1 MNIKILQKII
11 YITISHN
18 GSKVNSH
25 YQDSPSCHPL
35 LGPHQYVQLNY
46 VSIFVKLSLTMPTIS
61 TVPVWLST
69 DHPWQFRVSVYQNLK
84 ITRSQA
90 IMVAICQG
98 LKVSKNLY
106 WGGNLKLLECV
117 TLKRF
122 SWNSC
127 LLRNNWPLKHGINHL
142 MAIVDQ
148 TMGQKQ
154 MLKLNMKQIVANPQP
169 HDPFQ
174 GSHPSG

>member
-11 YITISHN
+11 YITINHN

-69 DHPWQFRVSVYQNLK
+69 DHTLDNSESQSVNLTLSKSQCIK
-84 ITRSQA
+84 IWRSQARSQA
-90 IMVAICQG
+90 IPVAICQG

-106 WGGNLKLLECV
+106 WGSNLKLLDCV

-127 LLRNNWPLKHGINHL
+127 L
-142 MAIVDQ
+142 
-148 TMGQKQ
+148 
-154 MLKLNMKQIVANPQP
+154 LKLNMKQIVANPQP